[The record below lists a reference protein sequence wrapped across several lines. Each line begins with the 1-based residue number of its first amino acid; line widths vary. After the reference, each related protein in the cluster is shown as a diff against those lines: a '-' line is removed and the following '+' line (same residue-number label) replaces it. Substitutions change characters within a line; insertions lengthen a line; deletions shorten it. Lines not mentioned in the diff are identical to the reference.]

1 MDFNEFIL
9 ANEAPIRLGF
19 FLGIFAVMAMWEIAS
34 PRRQLRNSKA
44 VRWANNLGL
53 VLFKW
58 GDDHEQ

>member
-1 MDFNEFIL
+1 MDLNEFIL

-19 FLGIFAVMAMWEIAS
+19 FPGIFAVMPMREIAS
-34 PRRQLRNSKA
+34 PRRQLRTSRA
-44 VRWANNLGL
+44 VRWANNPGL